1 MPPGRSRPRRTGDDL
16 RPEDVP
22 WHDPV
27 TDLGALMDAAV
38 TEISRYIV
46 APIEVIHTTVL
57 WCVFAHI
64 IQHEQLGVDF
74 APRLAIQ
81 SRHDDLRQVD
91 AAGVC
96 RLPRSA

>member
-1 MPPGRSRPRRTGDDL
+1 M
-16 RPEDVP
+16 
-22 WHDPV
+22 

-46 APIEVIHTTVL
+46 APAEVIHTAVL

-64 IQHEQLGVDF
+64 IQHELLGVDF

-81 SRHDDLRQVD
+81 S
-91 AAGVC
+91 ATTICGKSTTAGVC